1 MNQLLSRKENW
12 KMAMTMYKRYEKIE
26 KPLIELAKQIKKS
39 KAKDDNIKK
48 GIQLILGEEANAVA
62 SYLEDV
68 LGFDSEYA
76 LPAMHVD
83 KRNLGHKP
91 EPDMQEV
98 ENRISDMD
106 ECTDLINMIT
116 SFLPPGALIV
126 ASQAE
131 HYSIMGEILE
141 AYRAKNFMAV
151 KELICA
157 NWKTATPPENPETPT
172 PTTPVASEETAE
184 EEEMED
190 DAGYDITDFTE
201 ETRELDI
208 SKFTKL
214 AGKRDKDAIE
224 DGWCYTAAGVF
235 TGVLRPDMTIEEIEE
250 LKENRNTAIEAVK
263 AYLNCM
269 DFAGFSELMFKS
281 EFDKNIRRV
290 EYLAKE
296 RNRNKAIAEL
306 KEYWRNHTEE
316 SDLHG
321 SPNNT
326 TILNHIFDNII
337 ILPKTVSVE
346 KEDFDSLVDMT
357 MSILNEVGITGID
370 AKIIDEVL
378 TARINPEGD
387 ING

>member
-1 MNQLLSRKENW
+1 
-12 KMAMTMYKRYEKIE
+12 MAMTMYKRYEKIE
-26 KPLIELAKQIKKS
+26 KPIIELAKQIKKK
-39 KAKDDNIKK
+39 KANDENIKK

-76 LPAMHVD
+76 LPAMRVD

-91 EPDMQEV
+91 EPDMREV

-157 NWKTATPPENPETPT
+157 NWKTKTVENPETSAP
-172 PTTPVASEETAE
+172 EETEETE
-184 EEEMED
+184 EEEKED
-190 DAGYDITDFTE
+190 SIGYDITDFTE
-201 ETRELDI
+201 ETKEADI

-214 AGKRDKDAIE
+214 AGNRDKDAIE

-250 LKENRNTAIEAVK
+250 LKENLNTAIEAVK

-269 DFAGFSELMFKS
+269 DFVGLNEIMLKS

-296 RNRNKAIAEL
+296 RSRNKAIEEL
-306 KEYWRNHTEE
+306 KEYWHEHTEQA
-316 SDLHG
+316 DLYG

-326 TILNHIFDNII
+326 TILTHIFDNIL
-337 ILPKTVSVE
+337 ILPKTVEVM

-370 AKIIDEVL
+370 TDTIDAVL
-378 TARINPEGD
+378 MTRSVNLEGD
-387 ING
+387 IDG

>member
-1 MNQLLSRKENW
+1 
-12 KMAMTMYKRYEKIE
+12 MAMTMYKRYEKIE
-26 KPLIELAKQIKKS
+26 KPLVELAKQIKKK
-39 KAKDDNIKK
+39 KANEENIKK

-76 LPAMHVD
+76 LPAMRID
-83 KRNLGHKP
+83 KRNLGHAS
-91 EPDMQEV
+91 EPNMQEV

-157 NWKTATPPENPETPT
+157 NWKTSAPENP
-172 PTTPVASEETAE
+172 TTPEETE
-184 EEEMED
+184 EEKD
-190 DAGYDITDFTE
+190 DCAGYDITDFTE
-201 ETRELDI
+201 ETKEADI

-214 AGKRDKDAIE
+214 AGNRDKDAIE

-235 TGVLRPDMTIEEIEE
+235 TGVLRPDMTIEEIGE
-250 LKENRNTAIEAVK
+250 LKENLNTAIEAVK

-269 DFAGFSELMFKS
+269 DFVGLNELMLKS

-296 RNRNKAIAEL
+296 RSRNKAIEEL
-306 KEYWRNHTEE
+306 KEYWHDHTVNRDKYGNPVK
-316 SDLHG
+316 SVMLK
-321 SPNNT
+321 
-326 TILNHIFDNII
+326 HIFDSIL
-337 ILPKTVSVE
+337 ILPDTHEEMSND
-346 KEDFDSLVDMT
+346 DFYEFVDMAL
-357 MSILNEVGITGID
+357 SILKELGIECIEKHEVVD
-370 AKIIDEVL
+370 AISE
-378 TARINPEGD
+378 RFNPDGD
-387 ING
+387 IDG

>member
-1 MNQLLSRKENW
+1 
-12 KMAMTMYKRYEKIE
+12 MAMKIYKRYEKIE

-39 KAKDDNIKK
+39 KANDENIKK

-76 LPAMHVD
+76 LPAMRVD
-83 KRNLGHKP
+83 KRNLGHKS
-91 EPDMQEV
+91 EPDMREV

-157 NWKTATPPENPETPT
+157 NWKTASPENPETPA
-172 PTTPVASEETAE
+172 PKEPEKE
-184 EEEMED
+184 EEKGD
-190 DAGYDITDFTE
+190 SVGYDITYFTE
-201 ETRELDI
+201 ERKELDI
-208 SKFTKL
+208 ETFTKL
-214 AGKRDKDAIE
+214 AGKHDRGIIE
-224 DGWCYTAAGVF
+224 DSWCYCAAGVF
-235 TGVLRPDMTIEEIEE
+235 TGVLRPDMTLEEVEE
-250 LKENRNTAIEAVK
+250 LKANYNTAIEAVK

-269 DFAGFSELMFKS
+269 DFAELDEMMLKS

-296 RNRNKAIAEL
+296 RNKDKAIEEL
-306 KEYWRNHTEE
+306 KEYWRNHTIE
-316 SDLHG
+316 SDIYG

-326 TILNHIFDNII
+326 IILDHIFDNILV
-337 ILPKTVSVE
+337 LPKTVTVM
-346 KEDFDSLVDMT
+346 KEDFDNLVDMT

-370 AKIIDEVL
+370 TDTIDAVL
-378 TARINPEGD
+378 MTRTVNLEGD

>member
-1 MNQLLSRKENW
+1 MDRTTKNITQQKGKLE
-12 KMAMTMYKRYEKIE
+12 MAMTMYKRYEKIE
-26 KPLIELAKQIKKS
+26 KPLVELAKQIKKS
-39 KAKDDNIKK
+39 KANDENIKK

-76 LPAMHVD
+76 LPAMRVD
-83 KRNLGHKP
+83 KRNLGHAS
-91 EPDMQEV
+91 EPNMQEV

-157 NWKTATPPENPETPT
+157 NWKTAETTAPENSTDT
-172 PTTPVASEETAE
+172 ASEEDE
-184 EEEMED
+184 EKED
-190 DAGYDITDFTE
+190 DIGYDITDFTE
-201 ETRELDI
+201 ETREADI
-208 SKFTKL
+208 EKFTKL
-214 AGKRDKDAIE
+214 AVKHDREAIE

-235 TGVLRPDMTIEEIEE
+235 TGVLKADMT
-250 LKENRNTAIEAVK
+250 KEDFDNMLENKTIAIEAIK

-269 DFAGFSELMFKS
+269 DFVELDERMLKS

-290 EYLAKE
+290 EYLITE
-296 RNRNKAIAEL
+296 RRHEEALESL
-306 KEYWRNHTEE
+306 KNYIPRATKMGTFDVEDMLNYIFSNILDVPEE
-316 SDLHG
+316 C
-321 SPNNT
+321 
-326 TILNHIFDNII
+326 TIDYADEHFADII
-337 ILPKTVSVE
+337 T
-346 KEDFDSLVDMT
+346 MT
-357 MSILNEVGITGID
+357 MSILNEVNINSINVD
-370 AKIIDEVL
+370 KKIVDETL
-378 TARINPEGD
+378 TKRVNQEAD
-387 ING
+387 C

>member
-1 MNQLLSRKENW
+1 MDRTTKNITQQKGKLE
-12 KMAMTMYKRYEKIE
+12 MAMTMYKRYEKIE
-26 KPLIELAKQIKKS
+26 KPLVELAKQIKKS
-39 KAKDDNIKK
+39 KANDENIKK

-76 LPAMHVD
+76 LPAMRID
-83 KRNLGHKP
+83 KRNLGHAS
-91 EPDMQEV
+91 EPNMQEV

-157 NWKTATPPENPETPT
+157 NWKTSETTAPENSTDTAPEED
-172 PTTPVASEETAE
+172 EEK
-184 EEEMED
+184 ED
-190 DAGYDITDFTE
+190 DIGYDITDFTE
-201 ETRELDI
+201 ETKEDDI
-208 SKFTKL
+208 KKFTKL
-214 AGKRDKDAIE
+214 AVKHDREAIE

-235 TGVLRPDMTIEEIEE
+235 TGVLKADMT
-250 LKENRNTAIEAVK
+250 KEDFDNMLENKTIAIEAIK

-269 DFAGFSELMFKS
+269 DFVELDERMLKS

-290 EYLAKE
+290 EYLITE
-296 RNRNKAIAEL
+296 RRHEEALESL
-306 KEYWRNHTEE
+306 KNYIPRATKMGTFDVEDMLNYIFSNILDVPEE
-316 SDLHG
+316 C
-321 SPNNT
+321 
-326 TILNHIFDNII
+326 TIDYADEHFADII
-337 ILPKTVSVE
+337 T
-346 KEDFDSLVDMT
+346 MT
-357 MSILNEVGITGID
+357 MSILNEVNINSINVD
-370 AKIIDEVL
+370 KKIVDETL
-378 TARINPEGD
+378 TKRVNQEAD
-387 ING
+387 C

>member
-1 MNQLLSRKENW
+1 MNLRKENW

-26 KPLIELAKQIKKS
+26 KPLVELAKQIKKS
-39 KAKDDNIKK
+39 KANDENIKK

-76 LPAMHVD
+76 LPAMRID
-83 KRNLGHKP
+83 KRNLGNAS
-91 EPDMQEV
+91 EPNMQEV

-157 NWKTATPPENPETPT
+157 NWKTSAPENPETPT
-172 PTTPVASEETAE
+172 PASEEIKE
-184 EEEMED
+184 EEKD
-190 DAGYDITDFTE
+190 DCAGYDITDFTE
-201 ETRELDI
+201 ETKEEDI
-208 SKFTKL
+208 KKFTRL
-214 AGKRDKDAIE
+214 AVRHDRSADQ

-235 TGVLRPDMTIEEIEE
+235 TGVLKADMTREE
-250 LKENRNTAIEAVK
+250 LGELMVNKITAIEAIK

-269 DFAGFSELMFKS
+269 DFAEFDELTFKS
-281 EFDKNIRRV
+281 EFNQNIRRV
-290 EYLAKE
+290 EYLITE
-296 RNRNKAIAEL
+296 RRHEEALESL
-306 KEYWRNHTEE
+306 KNYIPRATKMGTFDVEDMLNYIFSNILDVPEE
-316 SDLHG
+316 C
-321 SPNNT
+321 
-326 TILNHIFDNII
+326 TIDYADEHFADII
-337 ILPKTVSVE
+337 T
-346 KEDFDSLVDMT
+346 MT
-357 MSILNEVGITGID
+357 MSILNEID
-370 AKIIDEVL
+370 VNSINVDKKIVDETL
-378 TARINPEGD
+378 TKRVNQEAD
-387 ING
+387 C